1 MLGIGIGLAETL
13 AYREDL
19 AAPRGRAIVGD
30 EDGQAEPHDQAGEAL
45 HERGGLGTLAHRE
58 GLCAHDEG
66 ERGEGE
72 REGDDDAEDPD
83 EVERLVWVRGR
94 VRVRGRGRGRGRGG
108 VRVRARVRGW
118 G

>member
-83 EVERLVWVRGR
+83 EVERLVRGR
-94 VRVRGRGRGRGRGG
+94 A
-108 VRVRARVRGW
+108 RARVRRLGL
-118 G
+118 GLGLVLG